1 MLGATYNLAMMSDD
15 RFRDLTV
22 DAFIARLASQEP
34 VPGGGSASAVAAS
47 LGGGLVAM
55 VAGLSLGRPRY
66 AQHADL
72 HAWAEATGRDL
83 ADRLLTLADDDAAA
97 YAAFA
102 AAMKMPRDSEAD
114 QATRTTALQAAARHA
129 AEVPLACVEACLDVI
144 GVAEA
149 LAGRSNV
156 NASSDLSVATLLAE
170 AAARGAAAN
179 VLVNLPATGDPAFED
194 AMTIRVKELL
204 DRVERV
210 ASETR
215 ESVGRG
221 DARDPIPAPA
231 GSAA

>member
-1 MLGATYNLAMMSDD
+1 MTSDD

-22 DAFIARLASQEP
+22 DEFIARLASQEP

-55 VAGLSLGRPRY
+55 VAGLSQGRPKY
-66 AQHADL
+66 ADHADL
-72 HAWAEATGRDL
+72 HAWASAAGRDL
-83 ADRLLTLADDDAAA
+83 ADRLLTLADDDSAA
-97 YAAFA
+97 YATFS
-102 AAMKMPRDSEAD
+102 AAMKMPRDTDDDA
-114 QATRTTALQAAARHA
+114 AARTTALQAAARHA
-129 AEVPLACVEACLDVI
+129 AEVPLECLEACLGVVS
-144 GVAEA
+144 VAEA

-156 NASSDLSVATLLAE
+156 NASSDLAVAALLAE

-179 VLVNLPATGDPAFED
+179 VLVNLPSTGDPAFED
-194 AMTIRVKELL
+194 EMTIRVKGLL

-215 ESVGRG
+215 ETVGRG